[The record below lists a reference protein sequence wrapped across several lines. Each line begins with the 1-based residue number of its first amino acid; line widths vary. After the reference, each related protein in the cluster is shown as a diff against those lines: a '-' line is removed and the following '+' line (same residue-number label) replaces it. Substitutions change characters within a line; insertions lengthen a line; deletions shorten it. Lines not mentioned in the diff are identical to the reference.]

1 MVAVTASFAT
11 LLPVFLVIVGGF
23 ALRRS
28 GLLNDD
34 QWAAIDRL
42 CYFVLF
48 PAFFFKEIARAD
60 FSGLPVLGTAA
71 AMAVAIFAMSALL
84 LAANQPLRA
93 ALAMNGA
100 QFSSFFQ
107 GVVRWHTF
115 IAFAAVPLYFGQ
127 GKLAIA
133 ALAAAVMTPL
143 LNLIC
148 VLVIGHFANEEDFSL
163 KRAVSAIA
171 RNPFLLSSLAGVL
184 WNLSGSAFP
193 LQIEQT
199 LDITSRG
206 ALGLALLSVGAALRI
221 ETFAASARAISAA
234 TVLKLIAM
242 PALVALALQAFGVG
256 GEAAGIAILCNA
268 VPTGSGAFI
277 LARQLGGD
285 APLMATILTV
295 EVIAAAVTIPL
306 MLAVLG

>member
-1 MVAVTASFAT
+1 MTSAVAT
-11 LLPVFLVIVGGF
+11 LLPVFLVIAGGF
-23 ALRRS
+23 ALRRT
-28 GLLNDD
+28 GLLAEP

-48 PAFFFKEIARAD
+48 PAFFFKEIAGAD
-60 FSGLPVLGTAA
+60 FSGLPVTSTAA
-71 AMAVAIFAMSALL
+71 AMALAIIAMSALL
-84 LAANQPLRA
+84 ILAHRPLCA
-93 ALAMNGA
+93 GLQMTGA

-115 IAFAAVPLYFGQ
+115 IAFAAVPLYFGE
-127 GKLAIA
+127 GRLALA

-148 VLVIGHFANEEDFSL
+148 VPVIGHFANGGNFPLASAL
-163 KRAVSAIA
+163 SAII

-184 WNLSGSAFP
+184 WNLSGLGLA

-221 ETFAASARAISAA
+221 ETFALSARAISAA
-234 TVLKLIAM
+234 AALKLIAM
-242 PALVALALQAFGVG
+242 PALVALALMLFCVN

-268 VPTGSGAFI
+268 VPTGSGAYI

-295 EVIAAAVTIPL
+295 EVIAAALTIPL
-306 MLAVLG
+306 VLAVLG